1 MNTLISGL
9 IGYYLPIQNEM
20 IKLQLGLL
28 INTMLNTLIN
38 NNYYSKIVNYLFSRK
53 ITML

>member
-1 MNTLISGL
+1 MDYGMNTLISGL
-9 IGYYLPIQNEM
+9 IGYYLPIKNEM

-38 NNYYSKIVNYLFSRK
+38 NNYYY
-53 ITML
+53 